1 MAPKMDLWG
10 GVEGANWTSLIFPL
24 SNVATQNAL
33 PFPAFHL
40 FFFNGLIENEWLSLA
55 F

>member
-24 SNVATQNAL
+24 SNVATQNTP
-33 PFPAFHL
+33 PFSAFHL
-40 FFFNGLIENEWLSLA
+40 FFNGPIENEWLNLA